1 MNLKLFRTTTTL
13 CVPDPVFGHT
23 ETHVLL
29 APDGV
34 PVQRLLLSSLS
45 SQGLSSGGGVQFE
58 VWCRF
63 VLVKYIHYSHTVVI
77 NIFILKLDFLRF
89 QVSHFLHEEVL

>member
-1 MNLKLFRTTTTL
+1 MTYVSSPTGVNLKLFRTTTTL
-13 CVPDPVFGHT
+13 CVPDPAFGHT

-29 APDGV
+29 APEGV

-45 SQGLSSGGGVQFE
+45 SHGLSSGGGVQFE

-63 VLVKYIHYSHTVVI
+63 VSSWKKTENYMYIHTAKMLSSPRHYP
-77 NIFILKLDFLRF
+77 
-89 QVSHFLHEEVL
+89 